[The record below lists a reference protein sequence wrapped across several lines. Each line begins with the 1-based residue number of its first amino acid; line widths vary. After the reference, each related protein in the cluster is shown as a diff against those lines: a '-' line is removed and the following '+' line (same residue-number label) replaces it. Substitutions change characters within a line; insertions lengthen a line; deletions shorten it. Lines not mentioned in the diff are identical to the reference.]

1 MRCLQLLASQAAI
14 SLENAHLYTDLEQAK
29 EKARQSARE
38 LRLALNSIP
47 ALAWSAAP
55 DGSSEVFNKQ
65 WHDFTGLSPAEADSG
80 GWQASYHHEDL
91 GKVVDKWRQILAA
104 GQTGE
109 VEARMRRFDGIYR
122 RFLIRGTP
130 LRDESGKIIRWYGTN
145 TDIEDL
151 KRAEEELRLRETD
164 LRKAQAEL
172 AHVTRV
178 TTMGE
183 LAASIAHE
191 VSQPIAGVLLNGT
204 SSLRWLSRIN
214 EDPAS
219 LGEVRE
225 SLLRIVRDG
234 NRASEVIARIR
245 TLFKKAE
252 TPKGP
257 LDLNEAIR
265 EVIILTRSEMD
276 KKRVALRLE
285 LMVELPTILGDRVQL
300 QQVVMNLILN
310 AIEAMSTVEGRSR
323 ELSIGTRVNE
333 EKEILVTIRDSGV
346 GLDPQSMEQVFAAF
360 HTTKPGGLGMGLS
373 ISRSIVENHAGRLW
387 ACANDGFGAT
397 FQFTLPSSATV

>member
-1 MRCLQLLASQAAI
+1 MAVLQLLASQAAI

-38 LRLALNSIP
+38 LRLALDSIR

-130 LRDESGKIIRWYGTN
+130 LRDESRHIIRWYGTN

-204 SSLRWLSRIN
+204 SSLRWLARIN

-245 TLFKKAE
+245 TLFKKGGN
-252 TPKGP
+252 P
-257 LDLNEAIR
+257 
-265 EVIILTRSEMD
+265 
-276 KKRVALRLE
+276 
-285 LMVELPTILGDRVQL
+285 
-300 QQVVMNLILN
+300 
-310 AIEAMSTVEGRSR
+310 EG
-323 ELSIGTRVNE
+323 
-333 EKEILVTIRDSGV
+333 
-346 GLDPQSMEQVFAAF
+346 
-360 HTTKPGGLGMGLS
+360 
-373 ISRSIVENHAGRLW
+373 AG
-387 ACANDGFGAT
+387 
-397 FQFTLPSSATV
+397 